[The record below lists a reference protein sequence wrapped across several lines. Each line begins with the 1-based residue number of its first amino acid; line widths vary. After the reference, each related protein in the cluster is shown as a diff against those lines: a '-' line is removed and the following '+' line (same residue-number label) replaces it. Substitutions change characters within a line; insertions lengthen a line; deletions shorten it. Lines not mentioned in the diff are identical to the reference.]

1 MTVTPLVFLAQ
12 IELLIQVGNV
22 ESRRVRFS
30 RLQSTPW
37 VELFTTLGVSVEVS
51 SVREVST
58 ANPSATFCAMD
69 EAFTWRP
76 EEARR
81 VAYSQSG
88 GVNIGLEPIL

>member
-1 MTVTPLVFLAQ
+1 MFVSHVS
-12 IELLIQVGNV
+12 
-22 ESRRVRFS
+22 SRRLGLS
-30 RLQSTPW
+30 CSHPW
-37 VELFTTLGVSVEVS
+37 GEERRVGVSVEVS